1 MKTIDFVQNT
11 QTRGISDMLT
21 DLEIAQQAEIK
32 EIVDIAKSLGISKDD
47 LDTYGK
53 YKAKVSLDAF
63 GDKKAKLILVTAI
76 NPTPAGEGKST
87 TTIGLGDAFHKLG
100 YKTCIA
106 LREPSFG
113 PVLGVKGGAAGGGYA
128 QVIPME
134 DIKASLS
141 RDLYRLYQLIWK
153 RFVASR
159 MESAAYKTVKE
170 TFDAN
175 GVTFTSSS
183 SKLFF
188 QGYMTVYSTEEDKID
203 ENDGNLSG
211 IKEGAELSLKEMKKE
226 QHFTQPP
233 AHFTEAS
240 LVKTLE
246 ELRIGRPSTYA
257 PTITTILTRHY
268 IVKDKK
274 NLYTTDL
281 GEAVN
286 SIMDRFFPEIVN
298 TEFTALMEDTLD
310 SVETG
315 DVDWKTIVRNFYPDL
330 EVAVEKAGE
339 NLEKVKIMD
348 EETDIICDQC
358 GRKMVFK
365 YGPHGKFLACP
376 GFPECRNTKSYNEKT
391 EFVCPKCGGA
401 ILIMKTRKGRR
412 YYSCENHPD
421 CDYMSWQKPENA

>member
-1 MKTIDFVQNT
+1 MI
-11 QTRGISDMLT
+11 QT
-21 DLEIAQQAEIK
+21 E
-32 EIVDIAKSLGISKDD
+32 
-47 LDTYGK
+47 
-53 YKAKVSLDAF
+53 
-63 GDKKAKLILVTAI
+63 
-76 NPTPAGEGKST
+76 
-87 TTIGLGDAFHKLG
+87 
-100 YKTCIA
+100 
-106 LREPSFG
+106 LR
-113 PVLGVKGGAAGGGYA
+113 L
-128 QVIPME
+128 QV
-134 DIKASLS
+134 
-141 RDLYRLYQLIWK
+141 
-153 RFVASR
+153 
-159 MESAAYKTVKE
+159 
-170 TFDAN
+170 
-175 GVTFTSSS
+175 
-183 SKLFF
+183 
-188 QGYMTVYSTEEDKID
+188 D